1 MHTSVKFAFD
11 VIRSIQLH
19 KWILHFFKAASSS
32 LRPPERRRH
41 EVSVSR
47 VLQKG
52 CFAFQIL
59 QLSSAH
65 DRNKF

>member
-1 MHTSVKFAFD
+1 MS
-11 VIRSIQLH
+11 RSIQLH
-19 KWILHFFKAASSS
+19 EWIVHFFKASSS
-32 LRPPERRRH
+32 GLRPPSPEG
-41 EVSVSR
+41 EELSVSR

-59 QLSSAH
+59 QLSSVR